1 MKKTKTIYKNLNFLF
16 KNDLSKIL
24 PKIEDFKLNG
34 HQLMNLIK
42 KRQLK

>member
-1 MKKTKTIYKNLNFLF
+1 MKKLKQFLKNLNFLF

-24 PKIEDFKLNG
+24 PEIEDFKING

-42 KRQLK
+42 KQQLK